1 MSTYADPHAVPQTGW
16 LTRAESW
23 LDARGRGAW
32 IASTVLGF
40 VVFWPVGLAFAVYG
54 GVNGKFAG
62 SCRAR
67 RMRPMEEREAMHM
80 GRRHGFR
87 SSGNSAFD
95 AYKADTLK
103 RLMDEQEQFE
113 AFLDRLRQA
122 KDKSEFDQFMDE
134 RADTAAASRD
144 EAADDDV
151 NDVDED
157 GDAVLKEPKA
167 KK

>member
-1 MSTYADPHAVPQTGW
+1 MSTYADPHAVPQAGW
-16 LTRAESW
+16 LTRAENW

-32 IASTVLGF
+32 IATTVLGF
-40 VVFWPVGLAFAVYG
+40 VFFWPAGIAFTIYAG
-54 GVNGKFAG
+54 MNGKYAG

-67 RMRPMEEREAMHM
+67 RMRPVHEREAMYT

-134 RADTAAASRD
+134 RAEAAAASRED
-144 EAADDDV
+144 ETDDV
-151 NDVDED
+151 NEVDED
-157 GDAVLKEPKA
+157 GDAVLKEPKS